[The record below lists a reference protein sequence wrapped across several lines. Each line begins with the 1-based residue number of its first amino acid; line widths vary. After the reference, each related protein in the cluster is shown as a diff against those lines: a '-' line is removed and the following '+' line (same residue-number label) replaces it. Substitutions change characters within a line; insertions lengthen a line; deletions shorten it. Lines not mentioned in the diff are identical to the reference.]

1 MSYQFTELSESD
13 YANFEKQSEAGSFLQ
28 SIEQAHLLKKEAI
41 QYGYWALKKTKE
53 LLQLH

>member
-28 SIEQAHLLKKEAI
+28 SIEQAHLLKKEGT
-41 QYGYWALKKTKE
+41 QYGC
-53 LLQLH
+53 